1 MKLPRSL
8 LGQSNPRSDLRGQNT
23 GGILPSMRPHY
34 PASVARALHALAE
47 RRPPWPEYVR
57 ERARILEAA
66 T

>member
-1 MKLPRSL
+1 MSRRGL
-8 LGQSNPRSDLRGQNT
+8 LGAATDRSDRRP
-23 GGILPSMRPHY
+23 GGGCFPMRPHY
-34 PASVARALHALAE
+34 PHHVARALHELAE